1 MAITCRASHVEG
13 KDYFYLLETDGLQI
27 KCIRP
32 YEILSSTATEM
43 LAIVVLENTNA
54 LKVRLG
60 TAFIYGGVFP
70 EERVPR
76 SPSG

>member
-1 MAITCRASHVEG
+1 MVITCRACHVEG

-27 KCIRP
+27 KCVRP
-32 YEILSSTATEM
+32 HEILSSTAPEM

-60 TAFIYGGVFP
+60 TAFICGGIFP
-70 EERVPR
+70 EEQVPHG
-76 SPSG
+76 PSG

>member
-1 MAITCRASHVEG
+1 
-13 KDYFYLLETDGLQI
+13 
-27 KCIRP
+27 
-32 YEILSSTATEM
+32 M

-70 EERVPR
+70 EQVPLG
-76 SPSG
+76 PSG